1 MGFCL
6 SFCRRFKVN
15 VVESY
20 IQIFTK
26 NAKIIQFLNIDVATT
41 NNSALDVAEGAESG
55 NDEDGKVVMEEES
68 EKEKKP

>member
-41 NNSALDVAEGAESG
+41 NNSALDVAEGTEYR
-55 NDEDGKVVMEEES
+55 NDED
-68 EKEKKP
+68 